1 MRIFKFCTF
10 ASVALGAFMQMAAA
24 ADPETA
30 PDQKSASQS
39 QSKPPDSP
47 ISPSPAGTA
56 APIADPDSPDAGI
69 CGLFNCCVPLQWH
82 LLAGVGLYAMEAHYD
97 SNMAYG
103 IQGTAN
109 RSTGPI
115 PPGSAGTRVAERVDI
130 DQHMVVAPQ
139 VWLGFLSDD
148 GLGARVRYWYF
159 REGTNQA
166 FNGGSGTSGTV
177 NSTLIFSAAP
187 LGLSLINGTSTM
199 VATSKLQLQ
208 VVDAEGMLNL
218 NAAKWDILFSGGVRF
233 AQIDQAYNAFVPQR
247 GDNTLLSS
255 NTFSGAGPTLA
266 LELHRPICSCL
277 SLYGTVR
284 YSLVFGSGQ
293 QQASIPDQNAVAQ
306 DLRHVGIGIAELEL
320 GLEYKHVVG
329 RYQLFGQLAVV
340 GQNWSGAGSASRSSV
355 NVLPGGAF
363 IGAAYTGDSDI
374 NFLGLAA
381 RIGVNY

>member
-1 MRIFKFCTF
+1 MRIFKFCMF
-10 ASVALGAFMQMAAA
+10 ASIALGAFMEMAAA
-24 ADPETA
+24 ADPETT
-30 PDQKSASQS
+30 S
-39 QSKPPDSP
+39 QSKPTDLPMST
-47 ISPSPAGTA
+47 SPAGTA
-56 APIADPDSPDAGI
+56 SPIADPDAPDAGI
-69 CGLFNCCVPLQWH
+69 CGLFNCCAPLQWH
-82 LLAGVGLYAMEAHYD
+82 LLAGVGLYAMEAHFD

-115 PPGSAGTRVAERVDI
+115 PPGSAGTRVAERIDI
-130 DQHMVVAPQ
+130 DQHTVVAPQ

-148 GLGARVRYWYF
+148 GLGVRVRYWYF

-166 FNGGSGTSGTV
+166 FNGGNGGSGGV
-177 NSTLIFSAAP
+177 NSTLLFSAAP

-208 VVDAEGMLNL
+208 VVDAEGLLNL

-233 AQIDQAYNAFVPQR
+233 AQIDQAYNAFVPQS

-266 LELHRPICSCL
+266 LELHRPICGSCL
-277 SLYGTVR
+277 SLYGNVR

-293 QQASIPDQNAVAQ
+293 QQASVPDQNADAQ
-306 DLRHVGIGIAELEL
+306 DHRHVGIGIAEMEL
-320 GLEYKHVVG
+320 GLEFKRMVG

-363 IGAAYTGDSDI
+363 AGAAYSGDSDI